1 MKINNLEN
9 QEEILNQENNDINI
23 NQENDD
29 LNNNNEI
36 EEILNQSNDYIPA
49 KLDEYIKVFCRFRP
63 ASESELSYS
72 TNNSVI
78 ILSPTQL
85 IITQDKKLELK
96 KDYTFDGLFEYNT
109 LKEKFYLKTSYNIVN
124 SVLQGFNGGIICY
137 GETGTGKSYTL
148 KEIIPQV
155 EKQIFEYINE
165 SDNSNELFKIDV
177 SMIEIYKE
185 QVNDLIDL
193 KNTNLNLIEKKNK
206 KLIIDNLTHVGV
218 STQEQLEQII
228 NKGMLNRNNKE
239 SNYKSKSHFI
249 IMITI
254 YHYFKN
260 ENYIKT
266 GKLYLVDLEGSDKI
280 TKLYLEN
287 DNNLEEQKL
296 INKSLIA
303 LSIIVQNLSNENDNI
318 TYAPYRDSKLTR
330 IISDCFGG
338 NAYTSL
344 ILNCS
349 KHECSTVQT
358 RNTFMFGEKAK
369 KIKNKPVIN
378 IETVGDKGIILGDIF
393 EANEENINLE
403 NKDIYLDDKKYLKL
417 KLQIKTMK
425 EKIDLLSM
433 QNAQLKERNALLE
446 NEKKN
451 FYGNNSDKNND
462 ILNKIYIKNNIN
474 DLHELL
480 NEKEAKESELI
491 NELNNI
497 KIILE
502 QKLKE
507 NEELK
512 SNQEENIKTCQELTE
527 CLNEAGNQIKKK
539 DDIINELNNKIKE
552 DDKNNNELKIEINNL
567 KEEINKNKNES
578 NNEINKARND
588 LKEMNDKI
596 KEVNT
601 ELNNELNNKKNILD
615 ELNKEK
621 NEKTKYKEYTEK
633 KIIRLEEQIKQLKE
647 NNNVDIIRNQKIEL
661 DNLNKR
667 YEDSNKK
674 INRLEEENNR
684 LKNKYD
690 SIEKEKKIQPK
701 NLDLINENNTLKNQ
715 IKLLEKNYN
724 SISLKNKEL
733 LTQINQKNTKNYVD
747 TKETKEAKEINNLK
761 MENKKL
767 NEKIIILE
775 KQKKE
780 SEKIKYEIKT
790 KDKNYED
797 NDDKIKEINKLKKDI
812 DNITRENNRNKNTI
826 ETLRKEISEKNRK
839 SKDKNYENN
848 DDKIN
853 DINKLK
859 KDIDNITRENNRNK
873 YTIET
878 LRKEISEKKR
888 IIEEIQKNNQNT
900 QTINIRTN
908 SVSGHKYNNNDNK
921 YISDIRQRNELIT
934 KENNENKIVIEK
946 LRKEIISKTKIIEE
960 NNKYKQCTC
969 DKNMIEKLKKEI
981 CSKNYTIMDYKTKL
995 DNLIKEEINYKNTI
1009 NRLRTELSS
1018 KEKMTFDN
1026 KKNNNK
1032 NYDYV
1037 TNNNI
1042 IVIDRQIRNNSQ
1054 DNNKYGY
1061 NRRNQSSNKKNNDI
1075 ESYENKE
1082 YNNKYNYEINKDN
1095 KKITELE
1102 RIINEL
1108 KIENSQLKEKVIDYE
1123 NLKAEI
1129 EFIYKRGGNYC
1140 FKETNKTSLK
1150 LAYDTLIEEN
1160 KTLKQ
1165 RIYKLEKKF

>member
-23 NQENDD
+23 NKENDD

-446 NEKKN
+446 NEKKI

-462 ILNKIYIKNNIN
+462 RLNNIYIKNNIN

-621 NEKTKYKEYTEK
+621 KEKTKYKEYTEK
-633 KIIRLEEQIKQLKE
+633 K
-647 NNNVDIIRNQKIEL
+647 NN
-661 DNLNKR
+661 
-667 YEDSNKK
+667 
-674 INRLEEENNR
+674 
-684 LKNKYD
+684 
-690 SIEKEKKIQPK
+690 
-701 NLDLINENNTLKNQ
+701 
-715 IKLLEKNYN
+715 
-724 SISLKNKEL
+724 
-733 LTQINQKNTKNYVD
+733 
-747 TKETKEAKEINNLK
+747 
-761 MENKKL
+761 
-767 NEKIIILE
+767 
-775 KQKKE
+775 
-780 SEKIKYEIKT
+780 
-790 KDKNYED
+790 
-797 NDDKIKEINKLKKDI
+797 
-812 DNITRENNRNKNTI
+812 
-826 ETLRKEISEKNRK
+826 
-839 SKDKNYENN
+839 
-848 DDKIN
+848 
-853 DINKLK
+853 
-859 KDIDNITRENNRNK
+859 
-873 YTIET
+873 
-878 LRKEISEKKR
+878 
-888 IIEEIQKNNQNT
+888 
-900 QTINIRTN
+900 
-908 SVSGHKYNNNDNK
+908 
-921 YISDIRQRNELIT
+921 
-934 KENNENKIVIEK
+934 
-946 LRKEIISKTKIIEE
+946 
-960 NNKYKQCTC
+960 
-969 DKNMIEKLKKEI
+969 
-981 CSKNYTIMDYKTKL
+981 
-995 DNLIKEEINYKNTI
+995 
-1009 NRLRTELSS
+1009 
-1018 KEKMTFDN
+1018 
-1026 KKNNNK
+1026 
-1032 NYDYV
+1032 
-1037 TNNNI
+1037 
-1042 IVIDRQIRNNSQ
+1042 
-1054 DNNKYGY
+1054 
-1061 NRRNQSSNKKNNDI
+1061 
-1075 ESYENKE
+1075 
-1082 YNNKYNYEINKDN
+1082 
-1095 KKITELE
+1095 
-1102 RIINEL
+1102 
-1108 KIENSQLKEKVIDYE
+1108 
-1123 NLKAEI
+1123 
-1129 EFIYKRGGNYC
+1129 
-1140 FKETNKTSLK
+1140 
-1150 LAYDTLIEEN
+1150 
-1160 KTLKQ
+1160 
-1165 RIYKLEKKF
+1165 

>member
-23 NQENDD
+23 NKENDD

-254 YHYFKN
+254 YHYYKN

-338 NAYTSL
+338 NSYTSL

-403 NKDIYLDDKKYLKL
+403 NKDIYQDDKKYLKL

-433 QNAQLKERNALLE
+433 QNAQLKERNAHLE
-446 NEKKN
+446 NEKKI

-462 ILNKIYIKNNIN
+462 RLNNIYIKNNIN

-480 NEKEAKESELI
+480 NEKEAKENELI

-527 CLNEAGNQIKKK
+527 CLNEAGNQIKNK

-567 KEEINKNKNES
+567 KEEINKNKN
-578 NNEINKARND
+578 IR
-588 LKEMNDKI
+588 
-596 KEVNT
+596 
-601 ELNNELNNKKNILD
+601 KN
-615 ELNKEK
+615 
-621 NEKTKYKEYTEK
+621 
-633 KIIRLEEQIKQLKE
+633 
-647 NNNVDIIRNQKIEL
+647 
-661 DNLNKR
+661 
-667 YEDSNKK
+667 
-674 INRLEEENNR
+674 
-684 LKNKYD
+684 
-690 SIEKEKKIQPK
+690 
-701 NLDLINENNTLKNQ
+701 
-715 IKLLEKNYN
+715 
-724 SISLKNKEL
+724 
-733 LTQINQKNTKNYVD
+733 
-747 TKETKEAKEINNLK
+747 
-761 MENKKL
+761 
-767 NEKIIILE
+767 
-775 KQKKE
+775 
-780 SEKIKYEIKT
+780 
-790 KDKNYED
+790 
-797 NDDKIKEINKLKKDI
+797 
-812 DNITRENNRNKNTI
+812 
-826 ETLRKEISEKNRK
+826 
-839 SKDKNYENN
+839 
-848 DDKIN
+848 
-853 DINKLK
+853 
-859 KDIDNITRENNRNK
+859 
-873 YTIET
+873 
-878 LRKEISEKKR
+878 
-888 IIEEIQKNNQNT
+888 
-900 QTINIRTN
+900 
-908 SVSGHKYNNNDNK
+908 
-921 YISDIRQRNELIT
+921 
-934 KENNENKIVIEK
+934 
-946 LRKEIISKTKIIEE
+946 
-960 NNKYKQCTC
+960 
-969 DKNMIEKLKKEI
+969 
-981 CSKNYTIMDYKTKL
+981 
-995 DNLIKEEINYKNTI
+995 
-1009 NRLRTELSS
+1009 
-1018 KEKMTFDN
+1018 
-1026 KKNNNK
+1026 
-1032 NYDYV
+1032 
-1037 TNNNI
+1037 
-1042 IVIDRQIRNNSQ
+1042 
-1054 DNNKYGY
+1054 
-1061 NRRNQSSNKKNNDI
+1061 
-1075 ESYENKE
+1075 
-1082 YNNKYNYEINKDN
+1082 
-1095 KKITELE
+1095 
-1102 RIINEL
+1102 
-1108 KIENSQLKEKVIDYE
+1108 
-1123 NLKAEI
+1123 
-1129 EFIYKRGGNYC
+1129 
-1140 FKETNKTSLK
+1140 
-1150 LAYDTLIEEN
+1150 
-1160 KTLKQ
+1160 
-1165 RIYKLEKKF
+1165 